1 MSCYG
6 CGSGFGLFSKEH
18 GCKQCGYAFC
28 GKCLTKKTAIP
39 KLKNEKH
46 HVCNKCFNILTG
58 KIKDSSQENTARFSP
73 PEAYK
78 KRVAALQE
86 RESQGNVLSH
96 SKPAGKGQT
105 KAQYKGLTQA
115 ERDIAERLDKLK
127 EKPQKLEAA
136 PKATEEEMK
145 ARLARLKGQ
154 DPSIMAAP
162 TKPTFLA
169 PDRRT
174 QQAQI
179 DDILDE
185 IAAEVEI
192 DSHMPDPVTQVES
205 RLANLKGEGQSGA
218 SAGKSSAP
226 GGQQNNLNS
235 SLTESSQPFV
245 QNIASPSGKSSAG
258 KTDDDISVEEMH
270 RLIAEASEEVE
281 ADANR
286 ALEGL
291 QKDKEIMKKLQDYK
305 GKTKEDINKDNA
317 QGEDNGD
324 SDSDNENEE
333 EVAANLIKRLM
344 EEQKLDEAA
353 GRDNID
359 VDKIG
364 VRRSLIKSNEE
375 RSEEDED
382 ELPYCSICT
391 EDATIRCHGCDKD
404 LYCNQCWNKSHK
416 DFQMEDHVTSKY
428 VAPKGIT

>member
-1 MSCYG
+1 MSCYA

-28 GKCLTKKTAIP
+28 GKCLTKKAAIP

-58 KIKDSSQENTARFSP
+58 KVKNSSQDNTAKFSP

-86 RESQGNVLSH
+86 RELQGSGSSH
-96 SKPAGKGQT
+96 SKPADRGLK
-105 KAQYKGLTQA
+105 KVQYKGLSPA
-115 ERDIAERLDKLK
+115 ERDIAERLEKLK
-127 EKPQKLEAA
+127 EKPPGIESQ
-136 PKATEEEMK
+136 PKATEKEMK
-145 ARLARLKGQ
+145 ERLARLKGQ
-154 DPSIMAAP
+154 DPAVMAAP
-162 TKPTFLA
+162 TKLA
-169 PDRRT
+169 FAPERRT

-192 DSHMPDPVTQVES
+192 DSHMPDPVKQVEG
-205 RLANLKGEGQSGA
+205 RLANLRGQDQ
-218 SAGKSSAP
+218 SSAS
-226 GGQQNNLNS
+226 GDQQNNLNS
-235 SLTESSQPFV
+235 SLTDNTQPFV
-245 QNIASPSGKSSAG
+245 QNIASPSGKSVTG
-258 KTDDDISVEEMH
+258 KSEEDISVEEMH
-270 RLIAEASEEVE
+270 RLIAEASQEVE
-281 ADANR
+281 ADAQR

-291 QKDKEIMKKLQDYK
+291 QKDKEIMKRLQDYK
-305 GKTKEDINKDNA
+305 GKTKDDINKDNS
-317 QGEDNGD
+317 QGDDNCN
-324 SDSDNENEE
+324 SDSDNENEDE
-333 EVAANLIKRLM
+333 LAASLIKRLI

-353 GRDNID
+353 GRDSID

-364 VRRSLIKSNEE
+364 VRRSQIRSNEDM
-375 RSEEDED
+375 SHEDDD

-391 EDATIRCHGCDKD
+391 EDANIRCHGCDKD

-428 VAPKGIT
+428 IVPKGIT

>member
-58 KIKDSSQENTARFSP
+58 KVKDSSQNSAAKFSP

-86 RESQGNVLSH
+86 RELQGSGSSH
-96 SKPAGKGQT
+96 SKPVGKGQT
-105 KAQYKGLTQA
+105 KAQYKGLTAA

-127 EKPQKLEAA
+127 EKPPGIESV

-145 ARLARLKGQ
+145 ERLARLKGQ
-154 DPSIMAAP
+154 DPAVMAAP
-162 TKPTFLA
+162 TKLTFMA
-169 PDRRT
+169 PERRT

-192 DSHMPDPVTQVES
+192 DSHMPDPVKKVEE
-205 RLANLKGEGQSGA
+205 RLANLKGQGQGQPSPTGN
-218 SAGKSSAP
+218 
-226 GGQQNNLNS
+226 QQNNLNS
-235 SLTESSQPFV
+235 SLTDNTRPYV
-245 QNIASPSGKSSAG
+245 QNIASPSEGSAAG
-258 KTDDDISVEEMH
+258 KDKDDISVEEMH
-270 RLIAEASEEVE
+270 RLIAEASQEVE
-281 ADANR
+281 ADANK

-291 QKDKEIMKKLQDYK
+291 QKDKEIMKRLQDYK
-305 GKTKEDINKDNA
+305 GKSKEDINKDNA
-317 QGEDNGD
+317 QGEDIDD
-324 SDSDNENEE
+324 SDSDNENEDE
-333 EVAANLIKRLM
+333 LAANLIKRLM

-359 VDKIG
+359 VNSVG
-364 VRRSLIKSNEE
+364 VRRSQIRSNEE
-375 RSEEDED
+375 RSQEDED

-391 EDATIRCHGCDKD
+391 EDAMVRCHGCDMD
-404 LYCNQCWNKSHK
+404 LYCSQCWNKSHK

-428 VAPKGIT
+428 IAPKGIT

>member
-1 MSCYG
+1 MSCYA

-28 GKCLTKKTAIP
+28 GKCLTKKAAIP

-58 KIKDSSQENTARFSP
+58 KVKNSSQDNTAKFSP

-86 RESQGNVLSH
+86 RELQGSGSSH
-96 SKPAGKGQT
+96 SKPADRGLK
-105 KAQYKGLTQA
+105 KVQYKGLSPA
-115 ERDIAERLDKLK
+115 ERDIAERLEKLK
-127 EKPQKLEAA
+127 EKPPGIESQ
-136 PKATEEEMK
+136 PKATEKEMK
-145 ARLARLKGQ
+145 ERLARLKGQ
-154 DPSIMAAP
+154 DPAVMAAP
-162 TKPTFLA
+162 TKLA
-169 PDRRT
+169 FAPERRT

-192 DSHMPDPVTQVES
+192 DSHMPDPVKQVEG
-205 RLANLKGEGQSGA
+205 RLANLRGQGDTSTDQ
-218 SAGKSSAP
+218 SSAS
-226 GGQQNNLNS
+226 GDQQNNLNS
-235 SLTESSQPFV
+235 SLTDNTQPFV
-245 QNIASPSGKSSAG
+245 QNIASPSGKSVTG
-258 KTDDDISVEEMH
+258 KSEEDISVEEMH
-270 RLIAEASEEVE
+270 RLIAEASQEVE
-281 ADANR
+281 ADAQR

-291 QKDKEIMKKLQDYK
+291 QKDKEIMKRLQDYK
-305 GKTKEDINKDNA
+305 GKTKDDINKDNS
-317 QGEDNGD
+317 QGDDNCN
-324 SDSDNENEE
+324 SDSDNENEDE
-333 EVAANLIKRLM
+333 LAASLIKRLI

-353 GRDNID
+353 GRDSID

-364 VRRSLIKSNEE
+364 VRRSQIRSNEDM
-375 RSEEDED
+375 SHEDDD

-391 EDATIRCHGCDKD
+391 EDANIRCHGCDKD

-428 VAPKGIT
+428 IVPKGIT